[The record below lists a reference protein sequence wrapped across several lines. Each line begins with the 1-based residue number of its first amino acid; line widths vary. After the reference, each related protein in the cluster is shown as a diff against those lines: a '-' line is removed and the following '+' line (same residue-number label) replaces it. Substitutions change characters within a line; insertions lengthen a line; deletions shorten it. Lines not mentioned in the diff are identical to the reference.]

1 MGVYAYERVLMHIRE
16 MMAKGEIRQGE
27 RLPPERE
34 LAERFGVSRHSLRQ
48 ALQSLGERGLVIR
61 RQGSG
66 THLMADSED
75 ILARELAC
83 LLTGSGSRMDALL
96 EFRLMLEPGIAAFA
110 ARRISG
116 DRLAQLE
123 QLVDM
128 QATGERGFGD
138 LDARF
143 HGLLAEATENVIV
156 REVMVS
162 LAVILDESRSPVW
175 EHPERAA
182 CSLEGHRAILDAL
195 KSRDEYA
202 AQKAMQDHLE
212 SIRRTMFCNARQ
224 EGQGQVLIQDGFKYL
239 NGVQKK

>member
-66 THLMADSED
+66 THLMADSEG
-75 ILARELAC
+75 ILAREMAC

-110 ARRISG
+110 ARRITG
-116 DRLAQLE
+116 DQLGQLE
-123 QLVDM
+123 QLVER
-128 QATGERGFGD
+128 QATGQGGFGD

-143 HGLLAEATENVIV
+143 HGLLAEATGNVIV
-156 REVMVS
+156 REVMAS
-162 LAVILDESRSPVW
+162 LATLLDESRSPVW

-182 CSLEGHRAILDAL
+182 CSLGGHRAILDAL
-195 KSRDEYA
+195 KSRDEHA
-202 AQKAMQDHLE
+202 AQEAMQAHLE
-212 SIRRTMFCNARQ
+212 SIRKTLVCN
-224 EGQGQVLIQDGFKYL
+224 GTG
-239 NGVQKK
+239 